1 MARVVTNG
9 CFDCLHTGHFNLLMF
24 CRGIADSHGMKGKVT
39 VLLDEDEKVMADKG
53 LQRPIYDVHERA
65 KSILDL
71 RMPDG
76 SHVVDDIE
84 FFVSNLHLE
93 MMIKRIMPDV
103 IVKGSDWKE
112 KKVIGSNVAKVVFYE
127 RVGEY
132 STSDVIIRV
141 LEKNK
146 PIS

>member
-9 CFDCLHTGHFNLLMF
+9 CFDVLHTGHFNLLMF
-24 CRGIADSHGMKGKVT
+24 CRGVADSHGMKGKVT

-76 SHVVDDIE
+76 SHVVDEIE
-84 FFVSNLHLE
+84 FFATNMHLE
-93 MMIKRIMPDV
+93 MMIKRIRPDV
-103 IVKGSDWKE
+103 LIKGSDWRD
-112 KKVIGSNVAKVVFYE
+112 KKVIGSEFTRVVFYD
-127 RVGEY
+127 RIGEY
-132 STSDVIIRV
+132 STSDTIRRCQ
-141 LEKNK
+141 EKMVR
-146 PIS
+146 